1 MSLTKNILI
10 WIFAI
15 VFMASIAIYQ
25 RLTGPT
31 YPDRGSIELAG
42 EKIKFKLPRSSDAH
56 EGEKIII
63 EVPNKTI
70 TGKINFRR
78 FKSHDEWT
86 TKELT
91 REGNTLY
98 AQIPP
103 LPPAGKIMYDIA
115 LSTDG
120 LEFKQINKETVVL
133 RYKGKVPEFILYPHI
148 FFMFV
153 AMVFSTRTA
162 LEVLFKGNNVFI
174 LTVITTISFTLGG
187 MILGPIVQEYAF
199 GALWTGW
206 PFGHDLTDNK
216 TLVSLIMWIVAWW
229 QIRKNPNATKWALIA
244 AIVLLAV
251 YLIPHSV
258 LGSEIDFTKIPQH
271 N

>member
-1 MSLTKNILI
+1 MSLTKNIMI

-31 YPDRGSIELAG
+31 YPQRGSVEVAG
-42 EKIKFKLPRSSDAH
+42 EKIKYKLPRSSDSH
-56 EGEKIII
+56 EGEKIIV
-63 EVPNKTI
+63 EVPNKNI
-70 TGKINFRR
+70 SGKINYRR

-86 TKELT
+86 TKDLI
-91 REGNTLY
+91 REGDNL
-98 AQIPP
+98 AARVPP
-103 LPPAGKIMYDIA
+103 LPPAGKIMYDIS
-115 LSTDG
+115 LSADG
-120 LEFKQINKETVVL
+120 KEYKLINPEPVIM
-133 RYKGKVPEFILYPHI
+133 RYKGKVPMFIIYPHI

-162 LEVLFKGNNVFI
+162 LEVLFKGNNVLI
-174 LTVITTISFTLGG
+174 MTIITTLSFTLGG

-216 TLVSLIMWIVAWW
+216 TLVSLIMWGIAWW
-229 QIRKNPNATKWALIA
+229 KIRKNPNATNWALA
-244 AIVLLAV
+244 AAVVLLAV

-258 LGSEIDFTKIPQH
+258 LGSEIDFTKLPQH
-271 N
+271 Q